1 MRVPRPQR
9 YRFHGPASL
18 CLVPT
23 LLPLILKPHWRYSE
37 PRPSNARGL
46 FSDLAAFCSQSVF
59 LRSSQTSPIPG
70 HRLLHSAATR
80 PLSLLGYPQLPFSK
94 KPRTRFTDSASHLP
108 SLFSLLYR
116 PSPTGG
122 SFIGSALPPSGPAC
136 PWSPSGIAE
145 TGGRRRPRPL
155 SLTSGP

>member
-18 CLVPT
+18 SVWFPPFSPSSLSHIGVT
-23 LLPLILKPHWRYSE
+23 LNPALRILGACSQTWQPSAHNRSSSAL
-37 PRPSNARGL
+37 PRPRLSPDTGSCIPLPRVRSH
-46 FSDLAAFCSQSVF
+46 FSG
-59 LRSSQTSPIPG
+59 T
-70 HRLLHSAATR
+70 
-80 PLSLLGYPQLPFSK
+80 FSK

-116 PSPTGG
+116 PAPTGG